1 MFMKAHNAK
10 KYLRAAVLLAV
21 AVYGGHIQ
29 TQAQTLTTIWSF
41 TGSNGD
47 GEYPYPH
54 GHLVFDSNGAMYGT
68 TAGGGTSYNGTVFQ
82 LIPPTVSGG
91 AWTENVLYRFTG
103 GSDGRQPSTGVVF
116 GQDGA
121 LYGTTYNGGGTPQ
134 ACGGGCGVVFKLTP
148 PGVAGGAW
156 TQSVLYAFQ
165 GVFDGQAPGQ
175 VVFGPNGTL
184 YGTTPSGGPAF
195 GPCRRIGCGTVF
207 QLTPPTKKGVA
218 GTRRSFTPFLE
229 RRPTDDP

>member
-1 MFMKAHNAK
+1 MKAHNAK

-21 AVYGGHIQ
+21 AVYGGHIP

-68 TAGGGTSYNGTVFQ
+68 TAGGGTS
-82 LIPPTVSGG
+82 
-91 AWTENVLYRFTG
+91 
-103 GSDGRQPSTGVVF
+103 
-116 GQDGA
+116 
-121 LYGTTYNGGGTPQ
+121 YNGGGTPQ

-175 VVFGPNGTL
+175 VVFGPNARYTVRLLLADLLLVPVGGL
-184 YGTTPSGGPAF
+184 AAAPSF
-195 GPCRRIGCGTVF
+195 
-207 QLTPPTKKGVA
+207 
-218 GTRRSFTPFLE
+218 S
-229 RRPTDDP
+229 